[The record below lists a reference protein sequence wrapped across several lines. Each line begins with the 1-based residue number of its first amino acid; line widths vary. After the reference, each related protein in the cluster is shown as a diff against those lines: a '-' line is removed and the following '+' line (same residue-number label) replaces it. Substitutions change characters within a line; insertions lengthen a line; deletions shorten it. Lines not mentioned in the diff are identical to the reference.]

1 MKSEEG
7 QSEGAGA
14 LQGPRAP
21 GGGGRFS
28 ARRKREIV
36 VRLLRGEDL
45 ERVSRELGVTA
56 ATLSEWRERF
66 LLGAE
71 VALKRTTRDER
82 DEQVDQL
89 RSKLGEILLDNE
101 LLRTKIQRL
110 EQGLSL
116 PPRRSRR

>member
-1 MKSEEG
+1 MRSD
-7 QSEGAGA
+7 GA
-14 LQGPRAP
+14 LSDGSGGLQAPREL
-21 GGGGRFS
+21 GRGGRFS
-28 ARRKREIV
+28 AGRKREV
-36 VRLLRGEDL
+36 VLRLLKGEDL

-71 VALKRTTRDER
+71 AALKRSGRDER

-101 LLRTKIQRL
+101 LLRTKIERL
-110 EQGLSL
+110 ERGLPL
-116 PPRRSRR
+116 PLRRSR

>member
-1 MKSEEG
+1 MKSEG
-7 QSEGAGA
+7 AKSEGGGG
-14 LQGPRAP
+14 LQAPREP
-21 GGGGRFS
+21 GSGGRFS
-28 ARRKREIV
+28 AGRKREV
-36 VRLLRGEDL
+36 VLRLLRGEDL

-71 VALKRTTRDER
+71 AALKRSGRDER

-101 LLRTKIQRL
+101 LLRTKIERL
-110 EQGLSL
+110 ERGLPL
-116 PPRRSRR
+116 PLRRSR